1 MKRADCERR
10 SLGIFANRETWDG
23 EAEAERMSLA
33 SLLEAAF
40 IACFLFLAIHR
51 YLDILLELL
60 LDLQKIILIF
70 TVLPFNSRRHTD
82 KNGFQHWAKKTQH
95 IGWCDLELF
104 VCISF
109 VYIYL

>member
-60 LDLQKIILIF
+60 LDLQKIRLKKRNILVGATWSCLFASHLFIF
-70 TVLPFNSRRHTD
+70 IYS
-82 KNGFQHWAKKTQH
+82 
-95 IGWCDLELF
+95 LF
-104 VCISF
+104 REG
-109 VYIYL
+109 